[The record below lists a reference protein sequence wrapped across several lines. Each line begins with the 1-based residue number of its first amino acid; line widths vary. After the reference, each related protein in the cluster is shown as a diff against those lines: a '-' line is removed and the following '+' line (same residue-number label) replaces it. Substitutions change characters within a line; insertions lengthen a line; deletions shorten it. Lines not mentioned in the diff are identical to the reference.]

1 MAVSTV
7 VAYATLC
14 DLFLDPTNPRLG
26 RARIEAGLSQSEILD
41 AMSDWS
47 LEELAVSY
55 LEGGGFW
62 TYEALVVA
70 SEDLDRETRLVVVE
84 GNRRL
89 AALRLLLQ
97 AYESPDHS
105 TRKWRSL
112 AESADRP
119 PNLFERIPYLLAD
132 SRSDVAAFLGF
143 RHVTGIKEWHPA
155 EKAAYIARLVDC
167 SLTYRDVMRKI
178 GSTTP
183 TVRKQYIAH
192 RIQRQIEEQVEEVS
206 PASIEDRFSVMYLSL
221 RARGVQEYL
230 GLSIEANEADARAPV
245 PAARREQLRKY
256 AIWMFGTENKA
267 PLFSDSRMTD
277 RFGEIL
283 GSEDALDYLSRNERP
298 SFDLACQLAGGEEPE
313 IAEDLGRAA
322 DAIELALSRV
332 HLYKKST
339 NIIKAVTRLAADL
352 KQLLTIFPTVD
363 RGTLAD

>member
-7 VAYATLC
+7 VKYAALRE
-14 DLFLDPTNPRLG
+14 LFLDPTNPRLG

-41 AMSDWS
+41 VMIDWS

-62 TYEALVVA
+62 TYESLVVV
-70 SEDLDRETRLVVVE
+70 SEELDEETRLVVVE

-89 AALRLLLQ
+89 AALQLLLQ
-97 AYESPDHS
+97 AYESPNGS
-105 TRKWRSL
+105 TRKWRAL
-112 AESADRP
+112 AESTDRP
-119 PNLFERIPYLLAD
+119 PALFERIPYLLAKN
-132 SRSDVAAFLGF
+132 RSDVAAFLGF

-155 EKAAYIARLVDC
+155 EKAAYIARLVDN
-167 SLTYRDVMRKI
+167 SLTYHDVMRKI
-178 GSTTP
+178 GSKTP

-192 RIQRQIEEQVEEVS
+192 CLQQQIMEIVDEVT

-221 RARGVQEYL
+221 RTRGVQEYL
-230 GLSIEANEADARAPV
+230 GLNIEADEADARIPV

-256 AIWMFGTENKA
+256 AVWMFGTENKS

-283 GSEDALDYLSRNERP
+283 GSEEALDYLSRNERP
-298 SFDLACQLAGGEEPE
+298 SFDLAYQLAGGEEPE

-332 HLYKKST
+332 HLYKNST
-339 NIIKAVTRLAADL
+339 KIIKVVARLAADL
-352 KQLLTIFPTVD
+352 RQLLTIFPTVD
-363 RGTLAD
+363 RGAQAD